1 MKTHFSKSIRERSG
15 LLAGR
20 SREKGIM
27 CVENIGERIQERER
41 WNRLRI
47 LLTMTSA
54 KENK

>member
-27 CVENIGERIQERER
+27 CVENIGEGIQERER